1 MKKTIN
7 VLIISL
13 FFTNFY
19 TGIAQPTTSAP
30 KMPIDKDTKL
40 ITYKEVV
47 KEQGSKDELYTRA
60 IEWLNSFYKNPL
72 DVTKVRDKENG
83 KIQGLARM
91 RLYIT
96 DKDGDQLPAGI
107 VSYKINLELKD
118 ARYRYTITDFN
129 VKKQSKF
136 PLERWMDKKDNEYT
150 TKCDSFI
157 EQVDKYTKNL
167 IINLK
172 KSMKPVVK
180 KKDEW

>member
-1 MKKTIN
+1 MKKLIN
-7 VLIISL
+7 ILIIFL

-19 TGIAQPTTSAP
+19 SAIAQPTTSAP

-47 KEQGSKDELYTRA
+47 KEQGSKDEFYIRA
-60 IEWLNSFYKNPL
+60 IEWLNSFYKNPSN
-72 DVTKVRDKENG
+72 VTKVRDKENG
-83 KIQGLARM
+83 KIEGLARM

-96 DKDGDQLPAGI
+96 DEDGDELPAGM
-107 VSYKINLELKD
+107 VSYKISLELKD
-118 ARYRYTITDFN
+118 AKYRYTITDFN
-129 VKKQSKF
+129 VQKQSKF

-157 EQVDKYTKNL
+157 EQVDKYTKDL
-167 IINLK
+167 IVSLK
-172 KSMKPVVK
+172 KGMKSVVE